1 MLDII
6 YIVIYIIIV
15 IIIIINIT
23 IIIIN
28 ILYHYIV
35 TKYICYIHTYIYI
48 YVWYDQII
56 CAMVHGKY
64 CHASPWDSL
73 EHNSLLML
81 WPSRD
86 TNVNIAGLG
95 NVCSSPHLYHTHI
108 SRLWPIT
115 KVLVANRLWTM
126 EPYLKDPIYCK
137 WLLRWTNLHESGAH
151 FRIGD
156 LCSPKG

>member
-48 YVWYDQII
+48 CMIQPNYMCHGPWQILS
-56 CAMVHGKY
+56 C
-64 CHASPWDSL
+64 
-73 EHNSLLML
+73 
-81 WPSRD
+81 
-86 TNVNIAGLG
+86 IAVG
-95 NVCSSPHLYHTHI
+95 
-108 SRLWPIT
+108 
-115 KVLVANRLWTM
+115 
-126 EPYLKDPIYCK
+126 
-137 WLLRWTNLHESGAH
+137 LLRAQFSIDAMTIS
-151 FRIGD
+151 
-156 LCSPKG
+156 